1 MCHSLLPK
9 ISFVFIYWVYSQHL
23 TFCTRIKNL
32 NEQFLTLQCR
42 PPSFGEAH
50 FIDVNLDQY
59 ENYLPIP
66 PGETVRDKTDKSYII
81 NAIFQSMLGDIEKY
95 VIHKLAICTISA
107 SVYF

>member
-1 MCHSLLPK
+1 M
-9 ISFVFIYWVYSQHL
+9 Q
-23 TFCTRIKNL
+23 KNKTL
-32 NEQFLTLQCR
+32 KVQILTLQCK

-50 FIDVNLDQY
+50 FIDVNFDQY

-107 SVYF
+107 SVYFWYALL